1 MTRPKSDEESWN
13 KYWEHGF
20 LTSCRN
26 AFSGNYEGN
35 LKTVWRDFLLQLP
48 GQARILDIC
57 TGNGAIA
64 IIANELSLEE
74 GLGFEIHGIDSAAI
88 RPTETVKTSRHLLVG
103 IVFHGET
110 PAEQTPF
117 EDQSFQAV
125 TGQYAFEYT
134 DEERCVAELARVTAP
149 GGALQLVVHHTDS
162 IVMETSREEVRNG
175 QIIFEETD
183 IFGRA
188 RSMMEIMSA
197 ATTAD
202 ARKAL
207 VNNPDAEKNR
217 NQLNAAAGRLSE
229 ALRGSPHPQLLQMAM
244 DKVAEAYR
252 MLNDQGPEPALEH
265 LASSQQ
271 MLIAN
276 IERLEDLM
284 AAGRS
289 PEQVRTFL
297 ENLDSAGFETQ
308 AAEEIR
314 HEGGPLMGWLLR
326 ATRQN

>member
-26 AFSGNYEGN
+26 AFSGNYDGS
-35 LKTVWRDFLLQLP
+35 LKTVWLDFFLQLP
-48 GQARILDIC
+48 GKARILDIC

-64 IIANELSLEE
+64 IIANELSLEKN
-74 GLGFEIHGIDSAAI
+74 LGFEIHGIDSAAI
-88 RPTETVKTSRHLLVG
+88 RPMETVKTDRHLLEG

-117 EDQSFQAV
+117 EDRSFQAV

-252 MLNDQGPEPALEH
+252 MLNDQGPEAALEH

-326 ATRQN
+326 ATRQM